1 MHRARGT
8 SVGLRRWA
16 SARAALVPT
25 VLSALLGGELQAA
38 ERAEAEPPPSE
49 SIAITKLPFQG
60 IAAEVVTELSSKLS
74 DALRS
79 GGFTVLT
86 PQQVDNKLAQEPRL
100 LGCST
105 PSCYG
110 RLAQVL
116 GVRRV
121 IEGEVQRLELSTF
134 AMKMHLRDLFTG
146 KLSETVSERCDVCS
160 TDDVKQMVIKAA
172 ERLVRVTPPR
182 GPQET
187 DRPVASSGILVVE
200 TEPPGAQ
207 VAIDNVS
214 RIERTP
220 ASYLLASGVH
230 SLVVRGR
237 GYRALRQQIEVP
249 AGGQPVT
256 MRLSLSALSQR
267 RPWLTALSV
276 ISTVG
281 AVGLVAGSAAL
292 LYLNNKP
299 VNTADCPDQP
309 GVMYR
314 CPQKYDNLVPGV
326 SMAVGAGLLAITAGV
341 TLYLDNSSP
350 RVKPI
355 VEPTPTDLPT
365 TP

>member
-1 MHRARGT
+1 M
-8 SVGLRRWA
+8 
-16 SARAALVPT
+16 
-25 VLSALLGGELQAA
+25 
-38 ERAEAEPPPSE
+38 PSE

-60 IAAEVVTELSSKLS
+60 IAAEVVTELSAKLS
-74 DALRS
+74 DALRD

-86 PQQVDNKLAQEPRL
+86 PQQVENKLAQEPRL

-134 AMKMHLRDLFTG
+134 EMKMHLRDLFTG
-146 KLSETVSERCDVCS
+146 KLSEPVNERCNVCS
-160 TDDVKQMVIKAA
+160 NEDVKQMVVRAA

-182 GPQET
+182 GPQDT
-187 DRPVASSGILVVE
+187 DRPAPSSGILVVE
-200 TEPPGAQ
+200 TEPVGAQ
-207 VAIDNVS
+207 VTIDNIA
-214 RIERTP
+214 RPERTP
-220 ASYLLASGVH
+220 ASYLLSAGVH
-230 SLVVRGR
+230 SMVVRGR
-237 GYRALRQQIEVP
+237 GYRPLRQQIEVP

-276 ISTVG
+276 ISTIG

-292 LYLNNKP
+292 LYFNNKP
-299 VNTADCPDQP
+299 VNSPECPDQP

-314 CPQKYDNLVPGV
+314 CPQKYDNMIPGV

-341 TLYLDNSSP
+341 TLYIDNSSP
-350 RVKPI
+350 KVKPI
-355 VEPTPTDLPT
+355 IEPTPTEPT
-365 TP
+365 AAP